1 MKQLLSIVLAA
12 ASLAVS
18 AVALAKDAAVPT
30 GIQISGPALRVKDI
44 EASLKF
50 YVDGLGL
57 NAQRLGQTMV
67 ILTGPGISPTPFI
80 MLRQDP
86 PASEEN
92 AQSLDVGNGL
102 SRIFLLSH
110 DVAGL
115 HARLAAAGYAPTDI
129 SASSGVFFVTDP
141 DGWRYEITG
150 GARAANSG
158 AGSRPAH

>member
-1 MKQLLSIVLAA
+1 MKKLLSIGLVA
-12 ASLAVS
+12 ASLSVS
-18 AVALAKDAAVPT
+18 NVALAQDAAEPT

-44 EASLKF
+44 EQSLTF

-57 NAQRLGQTMV
+57 NAQRRGQMMV
-67 ILTGPGISPTPFI
+67 ILTGPDISPTPFI

-86 PASEEN
+86 PSSEEN
-92 AQSLDVGNGL
+92 ARSLDVGNGL

-110 DVAGL
+110 DVEGL
-115 HARLAAAGYAPTDI
+115 HARLVAAGYAPTDI

-150 GARAANSG
+150 SARSANSA
-158 AGSRPAH
+158 AGSRPAR